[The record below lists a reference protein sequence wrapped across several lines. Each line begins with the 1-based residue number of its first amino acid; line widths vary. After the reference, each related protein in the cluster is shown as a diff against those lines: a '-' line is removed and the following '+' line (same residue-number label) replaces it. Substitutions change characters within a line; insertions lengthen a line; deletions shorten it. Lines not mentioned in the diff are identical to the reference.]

1 MFFVPVPVAIPDLDK
16 GTIYRVTHPKDLW
29 FLKKKTTAKKQ
40 LNDSRLEN
48 FPIPAGQDV
57 QFLRGFP
64 FPGNMSVL
72 WGRGGVWKS
81 TGRQDGQG
89 LFVRGWNLRR
99 LLNMLNASHSWKVNC
114 STKIASVI
122 SVLWISSA
130 SRWGLCWCHGACLM
144 EMPRCRMLL
153 CSIHL
158 WIEALHHVVIPSSYY

>member
-1 MFFVPVPVAIPDLDK
+1 MSYEAVAVFEK
-16 GTIYRVTHPKDLW
+16 
-29 FLKKKTTAKKQ
+29 A
-40 LNDSRLEN
+40 
-48 FPIPAGQDV
+48 
-57 QFLRGFP
+57 
-64 FPGNMSVL
+64 
-72 WGRGGVWKS
+72 RGGKM
-81 TGRQDGQG
+81 DKAY
-89 LFVRGWNLRR
+89 LFEAGNLRR

-158 WIEALHHVVIPSSYY
+158 